1 MIRVKAVKLFNDG
14 WEKRLRKP
22 GEIFETTQERYEYWG
37 SASLVIPVEEKK
49 EVKNKELDLENMT
62 KAELLEYADAKGIEG
77 LNNRMTKAEIIAALE
92 G

>member
-1 MIRVKAVKLFNDG
+1 VVRVKALKLFNDG
-14 WEKRLRKP
+14 WEKKLRYP
-22 GEIFETTQERYEYWG
+22 GEIFEATQERYEYWG

-62 KAELLEYADAKGIEG
+62 KAELLEYAEAKGIEG

>member
-1 MIRVKAVKLFNDG
+1 MKVKVLHKFRDKYTKQIYDKGRIIEVTN
-14 WEKRLRKP
+14 
-22 GEIFETTQERYEYWG
+22 ERYEEINSTAHG
-37 SASLVIPVEEKK
+37 ILVEPIPV
-49 EVKNKELDLENMT
+49 DLENMT

>member
-1 MIRVKAVKLFNDG
+1 MKVKV
-14 WEKRLRKP
+14 LRKFRDKYTKQIYDK
-22 GEIFETTQERYEYWG
+22 GQIIEVSNERYEEINSTAHG
-37 SASLVIPVEEKK
+37 ILVQAITV
-49 EVKNKELDLENMT
+49 DLENMT